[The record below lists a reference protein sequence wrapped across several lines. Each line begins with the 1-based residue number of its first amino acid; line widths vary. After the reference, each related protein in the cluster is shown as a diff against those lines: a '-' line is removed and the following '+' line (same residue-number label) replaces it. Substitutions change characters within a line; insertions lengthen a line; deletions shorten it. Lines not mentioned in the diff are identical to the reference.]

1 MENPKEMC
9 QPFFGSCLWHSDKRA
24 LHTNEVPILSSSR
37 AAAEN
42 SGRSPEDG
50 MEMEEAWGS
59 KEEVGGMWEPQGT
72 PIHSV
77 HQKITRGKI

>member
-24 LHTNEVPILSSSR
+24 LHTNEVPSLSSSR

-50 MEMEEAWGS
+50 MEMGF
-59 KEEVGGMWEPQGT
+59 KGGGGGDVGT
-72 PIHSV
+72 
-77 HQKITRGKI
+77 TRHTYSQCSPKDH